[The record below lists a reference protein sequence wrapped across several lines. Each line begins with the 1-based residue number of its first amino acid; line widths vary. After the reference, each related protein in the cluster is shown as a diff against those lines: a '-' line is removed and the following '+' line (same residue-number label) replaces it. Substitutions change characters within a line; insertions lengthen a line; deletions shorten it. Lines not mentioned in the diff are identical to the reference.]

1 MARRLAG
8 HILRRMSD
16 PVKIAVVGGGYGAKV
31 PLPVYGELAEFEP
44 VAVWSRRR
52 ERARELAGEHGLEL
66 GTADVHEL
74 LAHPGLE
81 AVHVAGP
88 VSEHAPVAI
97 AAARCGLH
105 VLCEKP
111 LASTLD
117 EARAVVQAVQDAG
130 VVGAVN
136 YGRRMQQ
143 TRARLLDRVREVV
156 GTPRMVSISLVHDD
170 HAEPGSRPFT
180 WVQDRLMGGGR
191 LQAYGVHDLDL
202 LLEAFG
208 DVSQVAA
215 ATEVAVHERTAP
227 DGTPHLVSA
236 EDSYAV
242 LIRFRGGGLAQVS
255 LASTARHKRGDVI
268 EIHGSDG
275 TVRLD
280 ADKVLW
286 WGRAGEELQR
296 EGPLKASSK
305 DAFGRVARNFHAAIR
320 HRAAPDPSLQE
331 GLRVQALLDAIHLAD
346 AAHRWVSPQPT

>member
-1 MARRLAG
+1 MP
-8 HILRRMSD
+8 D
-16 PVKIAVVGGGYGAKV
+16 PVKIAVVGGGYGAKI
-31 PLPVYGELAEFEP
+31 PLPVYGELDEFEP
-44 VAVWSRRR
+44 VAVWSRHC
-52 ERARELAGEHGLEL
+52 ERALELAGEHDLAL
-66 GTADVHEL
+66 GTADLDEL

-97 AAARCGLH
+97 AAARRGLH

-111 LASTLD
+111 LAASLD
-117 EARAVVQAVQDAG
+117 DARAVLAAVQHAG

-143 TRARLLDRVREVV
+143 TRERLLRRVREVV
-156 GTPRMVSISLVHDD
+156 GMPRMVSISLVHTD
-170 HAEPGSRPFT
+170 HAEPESRPFT

-208 DVSQVAA
+208 AVDQVAA
-215 ATEVAVHERTAP
+215 ATEVGVGEREGP
-227 DGTPHLVSA
+227 DGTPHHVTA
-236 EDSYAV
+236 EDAYAILV
-242 LIRFRGGGLAQVS
+242 RFRGGGLAQVS
-255 LASTARHKRGDVI
+255 LTSTARHARGDVI
-268 EIHGSDG
+268 EVHGSKG
-275 TVRLD
+275 SVRLD

-286 WGRAGEELQR
+286 WGRAGDELQR

-305 DAFGRVARNFHAAIR
+305 DAFTRVARNFHAAIR
-320 HRAAPDPSLQE
+320 DGAAPDPSLQE

-346 AAHRWVSPQPT
+346 AARRWVTPQPT